1 MKYIIYSK
9 DYHIKNGGEGMDIK
23 LMKNVKGGVKAVSID
38 SMPEHDLFLSE
49 LIEFLKETF
58 PGEKFTGNIIQNYIK
73 SEVLT
78 KPFQGRKRGYTRMH
92 VIQMVLLSYMRP
104 VLTTEDIKKVFALAF
119 NDINNQEDDIIT
131 WEEAYRIFTV
141 IFESI
146 HSDVLTGEEMKIEEY
161 LKPMNLDESNLE
173 RIKSFI
179 TVLILV
185 TRSSSIKRKV
195 RQILDT

>member
-1 MKYIIYSK
+1 MDIDI
-9 DYHIKNGGEGMDIK
+9 IKNVQGE
-23 LMKNVKGGVKAVSID
+23 VSAISMD

-49 LIEFLKETF
+49 LIEFLNSSF

-131 WEEAYRIFTV
+131 WEEAYRIFTA
-141 IFESI
+141 IYESI
-146 HSDVLTGEEMKIEEY
+146 YSDVLTGEEAEIDEY
-161 LKPMNLDESNLE
+161 LKPLNLDESNLD

-195 RQILDT
+195 RQILDK